1 MSIPTDPLLPTHTD
15 TDAYGRL
22 TIPTHVSDHI
32 IWIKGTESL
41 RAWLFLIE
49 LGRYRL
55 LSDDQV
61 QNDRHL
67 EPIRALVL
75 EGRSAILTE
84 PTHAIALERAAM
96 VARLVPITISPPKP
110 GWRFT
115 FPKAFDAFAPPE
127 CNRAAFSILLSLEG
141 YLEIWYTDVLRR
153 AGLLPWDGHQE
164 RVRR

>member
-1 MSIPTDPLLPTHTD
+1 MSTHTDPLLPAHTG
-15 TDAYGRL
+15 TDVYGRL
-22 TIPTHVSDHI
+22 TIPTQLSDHI
-32 IWIKGTESL
+32 TWIKGTEFL
-41 RAWLFLIE
+41 RAWLLLIE

-55 LSDDQV
+55 LSDEQA
-61 QNDRHL
+61 QNDPHL
-67 EPIRALVL
+67 EPIRSLVL

-84 PTHAIALERAAM
+84 PTHAIGLQRAAM

-127 CNRAAFSILLSLEG
+127 CNRTAFSILLSLEG

-153 AGLLPWDGHQE
+153 AALLPWDGHQE
-164 RVRR
+164 RVR